1 MTNDCNESGM
11 AGLGAAPGSAAIPE
25 WFKVS
30 ESENGHV
37 WGRRDGWE
45 WDTCLICMT
54 IRRRDRKN
62 GPCKGAH
69 KLRSLLPPND
79 QGER

>member
-1 MTNDCNESGM
+1 MSNESKQTSEKSGSPS
-11 AGLGAAPGSAAIPE
+11 APALGSAAIPE

-37 WGRRDGWE
+37 WGRCDGWE
-45 WDTCLICMT
+45 WDTCLVCMA

-69 KLRSLLPPND
+69 KLRSLLPPNK
-79 QGER
+79 